1 MGNGTTMISRRR
13 VLAAGVALPL
23 VMARK
28 ARAQAATIKIGV
40 LNDMS
45 GPYRDLSGPVSVACV
60 RQAIEDFGA
69 SGKGLNVQVVVGDH
83 QNKPDVGSSIA
94 REWIDREGVDFICDT
109 ANSTVALAVSGVV
122 REKNKVYINSTAAT
136 AELTGKQC
144 SPNTIHWTYDTW
156 MLSRSTGGAMVK
168 TGGDTWFFSQ
178 PTTPLGMRW
187 RMKLRTLSAPR
198 VGAWSAKCVI
208 H

>member
-23 VMARK
+23 VVARK

-60 RQAIEDFGA
+60 RQAIEDFGV
-69 SGKGLNVQVVVGDH
+69 SGKELNVQVLVGDH

-94 REWIDREGVDFICDT
+94 REWIDREGVSFILTLPT
-109 ANSTVALAVSGVV
+109 A
-122 REKNKVYINSTAAT
+122 
-136 AELTGKQC
+136 Q
-144 SPNTIHWTYDTW
+144 
-156 MLSRSTGGAMVK
+156 
-168 TGGDTWFFSQ
+168 
-178 PTTPLGMRW
+178 
-187 RMKLRTLSAPR
+187 
-198 VGAWSAKCVI
+198 
-208 H
+208 